1 MAAQFLSRVER
12 EVPQPE
18 YSTVGPGTYKLPGTM
33 RNSLPGFAPFSSNTS
48 KISIST
54 ALMRNISTVYRI
66 ILANAAE
73 RMVYSEEQ
81 EGPAPGSYDVSKDLN
96 KV

>member
-1 MAAQFLSRVER
+1 M
-12 EVPQPE
+12 
-18 YSTVGPGTYKLPGTM
+18 K
-33 RNSLPGFAPFSSNTS
+33 GFCD
-48 KISIST
+48 
-54 ALMRNISTVYRI
+54 VYGI

-96 KV
+96 KVLFRL